1 MTAGQSPG
9 AEEPAVAGDFDQGH
23 IVGVLLFI
31 FIPGLRKAKARTQ
44 RLVLLD
50 EAMCFPEFFRHQLLY
65 WNREQGQ
72 TGQQQPRVQAAPQV
86 PRSILDWLL
95 GQPGGGQQ
103 RAA

>member
-50 EAMCFPEFFRHQLLY
+50 EAISFSELLCHQLLH
-65 WNREQGQ
+65 WNRKQG
-72 TGQQQPRVQAAPQV
+72 
-86 PRSILDWLL
+86 
-95 GQPGGGQQ
+95 
-103 RAA
+103 